1 MNPEEKRLRV
11 HASKLIQAKAAE
23 AQAKATRIVAEN
35 ALAAVITGPEKG
47 QVTRDLPDGTK
58 IVVKRSIIYHCDPAG
73 IKQTCDD
80 FCRIYKAKVHIPLKH
95 STKVELDVTAYEFY
109 KRNYPDFFLL
119 LAKHVEVRPAKTSVT
134 VPHCGS
140 GPDG

>member
-11 HASKLIQAKAAE
+11 HASNLIQAKAAE
-23 AQAKATRIVAEN
+23 SQAKATRIVAEN
-35 ALAAVITGPEKG
+35 ALAAVIEGPEKG

-58 IVVKRSIIYHCDPAG
+58 IVVKRSLIHHCDPAG

-80 FCRIYKAKVHIPLKH
+80 FCKINNAKVHIPLKH

-119 LAKHVEVRPAKTSVT
+119 LAKHVEVKPAKTNVT

-140 GPDG
+140 GLDG